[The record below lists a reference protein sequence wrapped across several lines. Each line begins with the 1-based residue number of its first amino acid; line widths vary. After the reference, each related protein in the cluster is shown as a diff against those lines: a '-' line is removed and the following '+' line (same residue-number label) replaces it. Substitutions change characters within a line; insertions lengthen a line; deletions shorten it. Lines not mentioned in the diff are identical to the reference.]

1 MPTKTDNGRVYIPKH
16 LREKYGERYRIIDS
30 GDGLLL
36 VPVPEEP
43 LDALRDEWAD
53 VDKSVEELREGAR
66 TDALERAGTR
76 EKEETNEAED
86 EE

>member
-16 LREKYGERYRIIDS
+16 LREKYGERYKIVDS

-43 LDALRDEWAD
+43 LEDLRDEWSD
-53 VDKSVEELREGAR
+53 LEKSVDEMLEGAR
-66 TDALERAGTR
+66 TEAVENAGEGKDR
-76 EKEETNEAED
+76 
-86 EE
+86 